1 MYDHK
6 SCSIFP
12 TPTLKLLTSCTGTI
26 APSTM
31 KASPSTTL
39 QTAESAGSNLTHTNV
54 ASPPSKV
61 VLPYKINP
69 IPTLVSVLAAAGIII
84 CCLVIVEA
92 LIAAIICYKMK
103 KRQSRRIHTALH
115 DEEYIA
121 TITTAEIHEIPTDN
135 GGTLES
141 VKESTNNR
149 YSLKRVTDK
158 KKKKSQLHNFSPTK
172 NYGSKYISPTSVAH
186 DIPTEY
192 LHSVGTAKEI
202 IQNSD
207 PGLGFL
213 EDTSTEEDLSTQ
225 LDKLAD
231 GLVMRREA
239 WI

>member
-115 DEEYIA
+115 DEEYMYDTNIIYHCYHLLLLPLPLFFSA

-141 VKESTNNR
+141 VKESTNNK

-172 NYGSKYISPTSVAH
+172 NYGSKY
-186 DIPTEY
+186 
-192 LHSVGTAKEI
+192 
-202 IQNSD
+202 
-207 PGLGFL
+207 
-213 EDTSTEEDLSTQ
+213 
-225 LDKLAD
+225 
-231 GLVMRREA
+231 M
-239 WI
+239 